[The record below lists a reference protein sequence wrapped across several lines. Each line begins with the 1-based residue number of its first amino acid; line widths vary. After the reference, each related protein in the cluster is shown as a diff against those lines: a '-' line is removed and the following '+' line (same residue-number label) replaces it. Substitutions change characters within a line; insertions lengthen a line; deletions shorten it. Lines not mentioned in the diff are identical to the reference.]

1 MLIHII
7 TICIGLIIAF
17 GLRQIVAVFQRRR
30 HIRRARDEARA
41 RAREREDDAARRQV
55 QR

>member
-17 GLRQIVAVFQRRR
+17 GLQQIVEVFQRRR
-30 HIRRARDEARA
+30 HIRRAQDAA
-41 RAREREDDAARRQV
+41 KAKAREDDAAHPPV